1 MEEFVRGLPKAEL
14 HLHIEGTLEPELM
27 FQLAGRNDM
36 ALLYGSVA
44 EIRGAYE
51 FDDLQSFLDIYY
63 RAAAVLQTEDD
74 FADLM
79 SAYLRRAAADGVRH
93 AEVFFDPQTHTE
105 RGIDVGTVIQGF
117 TRAQQDAAPEITST
131 LILCFL
137 RHLPSESAV
146 EVLEASR
153 PFLDHIQG
161 VGLDSGEAG
170 NPPELF
176 AEPYRLAVE
185 AGLRPVA
192 HAGEEGPA
200 EYVRSAL
207 DILGA
212 ERIDHGVRAG
222 DDPELVERLV
232 RERIPLTMC
241 PLSNHKLK
249 VFPDLR
255 DHNLKEL
262 MDAGVLVT
270 VNSDDPA
277 YFGGYVAD
285 NYLAIAEALNLS
297 RDDLVQLAHNS
308 IEASFLPEDRKA
320 ALHHEIIVYVAGS
333 LVTGHAIRGRRGR
346 RRTLGA
352 SSSGE

>member
-1 MEEFVRGLPKAEL
+1 MERFVRGLPKAEL

-27 FQLAGRNDM
+27 FELAERNDV
-36 ALLYGSVA
+36 ALPYRSVEEVRA
-44 EIRGAYE
+44 AYE
-51 FDDLQSFLDIYY
+51 FEDLQSFLDIYY
-63 RAAAVLQTEDD
+63 RAAAVLRTEDD

-79 SAYLRRAAADGVRH
+79 SAYLTRAAADGVRH
-93 AEVFFDPQTHTE
+93 AEIFFDPQTHTE
-105 RGIDVGTVIQGF
+105 RGIDVGTVVRGLV
-117 TRAQQDAAPEITST
+117 RAQEDAAPGITST

-146 EVLEASR
+146 EVFEEAR

-200 EYVRSAL
+200 EYVRAAL
-207 DILGA
+207 DILSA

-222 DDPELVERLV
+222 DDPELVERLAG
-232 RERIPLTMC
+232 ERIPLTMC
-241 PLSNHKLK
+241 PLSNQRLK

-255 DHNLKEL
+255 DHNLAEM

-277 YFGGYVAD
+277 YFGGYVGD
-285 NYLAIAEALNLS
+285 NYLAIAEALNLD
-297 RDDLVQLAHNS
+297 RDHLVQLARNS
-308 IEASFLPEDRKA
+308 IEASFLPEDCKA
-320 ALHHEIIVYVAGS
+320 VLQDEI
-333 LVTGHAIRGRRGR
+333 TGYI
-346 RRTLGA
+346 A
-352 SSSGE
+352 SRS

>member
-1 MEEFVRGLPKAEL
+1 MERFVRGLPKAEL

-27 FQLAGRNDM
+27 FQLAERNG
-36 ALLYGSVA
+36 LELPYGSVDEVRA
-44 EIRGAYE
+44 AYE
-51 FDDLQSFLDIYY
+51 FEDLQSFLDIYY
-63 RAAAVLQTEDD
+63 RAASVLLTEGD

-79 SAYLRRAAADGVRH
+79 AAYLARARADGVRH
-93 AEVFFDPQTHTE
+93 AEIFFDPQTHTE
-105 RGIDVGTVIQGF
+105 RGIDVGTVVRGF
-117 TRAQQDAAPEITST
+117 ARAQREAAPSITST

-137 RHLPSESAV
+137 RHLPPEAAV

-153 PFLDHIQG
+153 PFLDHVQG

-176 AEPYRLAVE
+176 AEPYRMAVE

-207 DILGA
+207 DVLGV

-222 DDPELVERLV
+222 DDHALVKRLAE
-232 RERIPLTMC
+232 ERIPLTMC
-241 PLSNHKLK
+241 PLSNQRLK
-249 VFPDLR
+249 VVPDLR
-255 DHNLKEL
+255 DHNLADL

-277 YFGGYVAD
+277 YFGGYVGD
-285 NYLAIAEALNLS
+285 NYLAIAEALDLS
-297 RDDLVQLAHNS
+297 RDQVVQLALNS
-308 IEASFLPEDRKA
+308 IEASFLPEDRKVELRNEIA
-320 ALHHEIIVYVAGS
+320 AYVAS
-333 LVTGHAIRGRRGR
+333 
-346 RRTLGA
+346 
-352 SSSGE
+352 

>member
-27 FQLAGRNDM
+27 FELAHRNDVP
-36 ALLYGSVA
+36 LPYGSVDEVRA
-44 EIRGAYE
+44 AYE
-51 FDDLQSFLDIYY
+51 FEDLQSFLDIYY
-63 RAAAVLQTEDD
+63 RAAAVLRTEDD

-79 SAYLRRAAADGVRH
+79 SAYLTRAAADGVRH
-93 AEVFFDPQTHTE
+93 AEIFFDPQTHTE
-105 RGIDVGTVIQGF
+105 RGIDVGTVVRGLV
-117 TRAQQDAAPEITST
+117 RAQEDAAPGITST

-137 RHLPSESAV
+137 RHLPSETAV
-146 EVLEASR
+146 EVFEEAR

-200 EYVRSAL
+200 EYVRAAL
-207 DILGA
+207 DILSA

-222 DDPELVERLV
+222 DDPELVERLAG
-232 RERIPLTMC
+232 ERIPLTMC
-241 PLSNHKLK
+241 PLSNQRLK

-255 DHNLKEL
+255 DHNLAEM

-277 YFGGYVAD
+277 YFGGYVGD
-285 NYLAIAEALNLS
+285 NYLAIAEALNLD
-297 RDDLVQLAHNS
+297 RDRLVQLARNS

-320 ALHHEIIVYVAGS
+320 VLQDEI
-333 LVTGHAIRGRRGR
+333 TGYI
-346 RRTLGA
+346 A
-352 SSSGE
+352 SRS

>member
-1 MEEFVRGLPKAEL
+1 MEDFVRGLPKAEL

-27 FQLAGRNDM
+27 FELAHRNDVP
-36 ALLYGSVA
+36 LPYGSVDEVRA
-44 EIRGAYE
+44 AYE
-51 FDDLQSFLDIYY
+51 FEDLQSFLDIYY
-63 RAAAVLQTEDD
+63 RAAAVLRTEDD

-79 SAYLRRAAADGVRH
+79 SAYLTRAAADGVRH
-93 AEVFFDPQTHTE
+93 AEIFFDPQTHTE
-105 RGIDVGTVIQGF
+105 RGIDVGTVVRGLV
-117 TRAQQDAAPEITST
+117 RAQEDAAPGITST

-137 RHLPSESAV
+137 RHLPSETAV
-146 EVLEASR
+146 EVFEEAR

-176 AEPYRLAVE
+176 AEPYRLAVA

-200 EYVRSAL
+200 EYVRAAL
-207 DILGA
+207 DILSA

-222 DDPELVERLV
+222 DDPELVERLA
-232 RERIPLTMC
+232 RERIPVTMC
-241 PLSNHKLK
+241 PLSNQRLK

-255 DHNLKEL
+255 DHNLAEM

-277 YFGGYVAD
+277 YFGGYVGD
-285 NYLAIAEALNLS
+285 NYLAIAEALNLD
-297 RDDLVQLAHNS
+297 RDQLVQLARNS

-320 ALHHEIIVYVAGS
+320 VLQDEI
-333 LVTGHAIRGRRGR
+333 TGYI
-346 RRTLGA
+346 A
-352 SSSGE
+352 SRS

>member
-1 MEEFVRGLPKAEL
+1 MERFVRGLPKVEL

-27 FQLAGRNDM
+27 FRLAERNRLD
-36 ALLYGSVA
+36 LPYGSVEDVRA
-44 EIRGAYE
+44 AYQFE
-51 FDDLQSFLDIYY
+51 DLQSFLDIYY
-63 RAAAVLQTEDD
+63 QAAAVLRTEDD

-79 SAYLRRAAADGVRH
+79 AAYLARAVADGVRH
-93 AEVFFDPQTHTE
+93 AEIFFDPQTHTE
-105 RGIDVGTVIQGF
+105 RGIDVGTVVRGF
-117 TRAQQDAAPEITST
+117 VRAQQEAAPNITSA

-137 RHLPSESAV
+137 RHLPSKSAV
-146 EVLEASR
+146 EVFEEAR

-185 AGLRPVA
+185 SGLRPVA

-200 EYVRSAL
+200 AYVRSAL
-207 DILGA
+207 DVLGV
-212 ERIDHGVRAG
+212 ERIDHGVRAA
-222 DDPELVERLV
+222 DDPALTDRLA

-241 PLSNHKLK
+241 PLSNQKLK
-249 VFPDLR
+249 VVPDLR
-255 DHNLKEL
+255 DHNLKQL

-285 NYLAIAEALNLS
+285 NYLAIAEALELS
-297 RDDLVQLAHNS
+297 RDQIVQLALNS
-308 IEASFLPEDRKA
+308 VEASFLPEHRKIEIRN
-320 ALHHEIIVYVAGS
+320 EIIAYVAS
-333 LVTGHAIRGRRGR
+333 
-346 RRTLGA
+346 
-352 SSSGE
+352 

>member
-1 MEEFVRGLPKAEL
+1 MERFVRGLPKAEL

-27 FQLAGRNDM
+27 FELAERNDV
-36 ALLYGSVA
+36 ALPYRSVEEVRA
-44 EIRGAYE
+44 AYE
-51 FDDLQSFLDIYY
+51 FEDLQSFLDIYY
-63 RAAAVLQTEDD
+63 RAAAVLRTEDD

-79 SAYLRRAAADGVRH
+79 SAYLTRAAADGVRH
-93 AEVFFDPQTHTE
+93 AEIFFDPQTHTE
-105 RGIDVGTVIQGF
+105 RGIDVGTVVRGLV
-117 TRAQQDAAPEITST
+117 RAQEDAAPGITST

-146 EVLEASR
+146 EVFEEAR

-185 AGLRPVA
+185 TGLRPVA

-200 EYVRSAL
+200 EYVRAAL
-207 DILGA
+207 DILSA

-222 DDPELVERLV
+222 DDPELVERLAG
-232 RERIPLTMC
+232 ERIPLTMC
-241 PLSNHKLK
+241 PLSNQRLK

-255 DHNLKEL
+255 DHNLAEM

-277 YFGGYVAD
+277 YFGGYVGD
-285 NYLAIAEALNLS
+285 NYLAIAEALNLD
-297 RDDLVQLAHNS
+297 RDRLVQLARNS

-320 ALHHEIIVYVAGS
+320 VLQDEI
-333 LVTGHAIRGRRGR
+333 TGYI
-346 RRTLGA
+346 A
-352 SSSGE
+352 SRS

>member
-27 FQLAGRNDM
+27 FELAHRNDVP
-36 ALLYGSVA
+36 LPYGSVDEVRA
-44 EIRGAYE
+44 AYE
-51 FDDLQSFLDIYY
+51 FEDLQSFLDIYY
-63 RAAAVLQTEDD
+63 RAAAVLRTEDD

-79 SAYLRRAAADGVRH
+79 SAYLTRAAADGVRH
-93 AEVFFDPQTHTE
+93 AEIFFDPQTHTE
-105 RGIDVGTVIQGF
+105 RGIDVGTVVRGLV
-117 TRAQQDAAPEITST
+117 RAQEDAAPGITST

-137 RHLPSESAV
+137 RHLPSETAV
-146 EVLEASR
+146 EVFEEAR

-176 AEPYRLAVE
+176 AEPYRLAVA

-200 EYVRSAL
+200 EYVRAAL
-207 DILGA
+207 DILSA

-222 DDPELVERLV
+222 DDPELVERLA
-232 RERIPLTMC
+232 RERIPVTMC
-241 PLSNHKLK
+241 PLSNQRLK

-255 DHNLKEL
+255 DHNLAEM

-277 YFGGYVAD
+277 YFGGYVGD
-285 NYLAIAEALNLS
+285 NYLVIAEALNLD
-297 RDDLVQLAHNS
+297 RDQLVQLARNS
-308 IEASFLPEDRKA
+308 IEASFLPEERKA
-320 ALHHEIIVYVAGS
+320 VLQDEI
-333 LVTGHAIRGRRGR
+333 TGYI
-346 RRTLGA
+346 A
-352 SSSGE
+352 SRS

>member
-1 MEEFVRGLPKAEL
+1 MEDFVRGLPKAEL

-27 FQLAGRNDM
+27 FELAHRNDVP
-36 ALLYGSVA
+36 LPYGSVEEVRA
-44 EIRGAYE
+44 AYE
-51 FDDLQSFLDIYY
+51 FEDLQSFLDIYY
-63 RAAAVLQTEDD
+63 RAAAVLRTEDD

-79 SAYLRRAAADGVRH
+79 SAYLTRAAADGVRH
-93 AEVFFDPQTHTE
+93 AEIFFDPQTHTE
-105 RGIDVGTVIQGF
+105 RGIDVGTVVRGLV
-117 TRAQQDAAPEITST
+117 RAQEDAAPGITST

-137 RHLPSESAV
+137 RHLPSETAV
-146 EVLEASR
+146 EVFEEAR

-200 EYVRSAL
+200 EYVRAAL
-207 DILGA
+207 DILSA

-222 DDPELVERLV
+222 DDPELVERLAG
-232 RERIPLTMC
+232 ERIPLTMC
-241 PLSNHKLK
+241 PLSNQRLK

-255 DHNLKEL
+255 DHNLAEM

-277 YFGGYVAD
+277 YFGGYVGD
-285 NYLAIAEALNLS
+285 NYLAIAEALNLD
-297 RDDLVQLAHNS
+297 RDRLVQLARNS

-320 ALHHEIIVYVAGS
+320 VLQDEI
-333 LVTGHAIRGRRGR
+333 TGYI
-346 RRTLGA
+346 A
-352 SSSGE
+352 SRS